1 MRLMPESQIKPSRL
15 EISPKI
21 IDCGSAKIIQTSHV
35 VAVSLIA
42 ARPYRRLARLLLL
55 VGGAVAAGVGLHA
68 AGVQSRQL
76 PTMGLKE
83 LAIAG
88 ACAVVLLAVGL
99 GLYWLTRSEL
109 RIALSD
115 GDKLRLSSGNR
126 QFMLDVLHA
135 LRDVLAAE
143 RHMPLRYTVNVAS
156 EKVEGGRIFAPPME
170 VGGHGPGVQ
179 PAVRI
184 AQRPPPHEQRPP
196 PQEQR
201 PPPPRQN
208 VVNGGHRQVGASEAS
223 NGVAKTTFAP
233 QAVPPL
239 PAEGPHDLD
248 SLVDLVARS
257 SVQHR
262 DTLLQLLRVVDDH
275 VKGGRT
281 GRDDALAHW
290 KSFSDYAR
298 GYLGDVQ
305 GLLPLA
311 DRVQRLLQKGER
323 AAAS

>member
-1 MRLMPESQIKPSRL
+1 MPGSHIKPSRL
-15 EISPKI
+15 EISPRI
-21 IDCGSAKIIQTSHV
+21 IDFGGAKIIQTSHV

-42 ARPYRRLARLLLL
+42 ARPYRRLARLLVL
-55 VGGAVAAGVGLHA
+55 VGGVVAVGAGLHA
-68 AGVQSRQL
+68 AGLQSRQL
-76 PTMGLKE
+76 PTIGLKE

-88 ACAVVLLAVGL
+88 VCAVVLLAVGL

-126 QFMLDVLHA
+126 QFMLDVMHA

-143 RHMPLRYTVNVAS
+143 RHVPLRYIVNVAG

-170 VGGHGPGVQ
+170 VGGHGPGAQ
-179 PAVRI
+179 LAMRI
-184 AQRPPPHEQRPP
+184 AQRPPPHEQRPAL
-196 PQEQR
+196 
-201 PPPPRQN
+201 PRQN
-208 VVNGGHRQVGASEAS
+208 VVNGGHRQVAASEAS
-223 NGVAKTTFAP
+223 NGAAKTAFAP

-239 PAEGPHDLD
+239 PAESPHDLD

-290 KSFSDYAR
+290 KSFSDYAK

-305 GLLPLA
+305 GLLPLT